1 VSRGHQADSAS
12 HPRQAGL
19 VNGLV
24 VRVVAMAK
32 FTEQRLRSSRALR
45 KRTRS
50 VIALLAK
57 RSKNVRSMVQLRLMR
72 LV

>member
-1 VSRGHQADSAS
+1 
-12 HPRQAGL
+12 
-19 VNGLV
+19 VNDLV

-32 FTEQRLRSSRALR
+32 LAEQRLRSSRTLR
-45 KRTRS
+45 KRTRR

-57 RSKNVRSMVQLRLMR
+57 RSKNVRSIVQLRLMR